1 MQAFAPPTTSD
12 ASDTCVPAPTLVFA
26 DVYREYFGFVWRNA
40 RGLGT
45 RPSALEDVVQE
56 IFVVV
61 YRRLPEFEGRST
73 LRTWLSRIVLNV
85 VRHHRRSLS
94 RKSPHERSNE
104 APRDPDALAAPGGNP
119 CELAAL
125 SEGTR
130 LVQRILDALDD
141 EKREVLVLAEFED
154 LSVPEIA
161 DALSLNLN
169 TAYSRLRLARKAFD
183 EALARHRA
191 QDGES
196 RR

>member
-1 MQAFAPPTTSD
+1 MQALAPSTDSD
-12 ASDTCVPAPTLVFA
+12 SCAPAPSPLFT
-26 DVYREYFGFVWRNA
+26 DVYREYFAFVWRNA

-45 RPSALEDVVQE
+45 RPAALEDVVQE

-61 YRRLPEFEGRST
+61 HRRLPEFEGRSSV
-73 LRTWLSRIVLNV
+73 RTWLSRIVLNV

-94 RKSPHERSNE
+94 RKSPHERSDE
-104 APRDPDALAAPGGNP
+104 ESRDPEGLPTRGRDPY
-119 CELAAL
+119 ELAAL

-130 LVQRILDALDD
+130 LVQRILDSLDD

-154 LSVPEIA
+154 LAVPEIA
-161 DALSLNLN
+161 EALGLNLN

-191 QDGES
+191 QEGE
-196 RR
+196 RRR